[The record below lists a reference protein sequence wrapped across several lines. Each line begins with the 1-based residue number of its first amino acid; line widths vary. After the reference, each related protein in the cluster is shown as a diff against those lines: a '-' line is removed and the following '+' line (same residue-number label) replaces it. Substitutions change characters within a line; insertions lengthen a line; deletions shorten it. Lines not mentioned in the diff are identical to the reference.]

1 MNIRPR
7 LALGAVTV
15 VVPVAIALTWWD
27 GRERH
32 HLAELVLGQLLV
44 RESTAPDARERCEAD
59 PTALVPRPPGD
70 GPPGFT
76 GPLGPPPGRHGPP
89 PGGPP
94 MRPPR
99 LAAHDDAGWQAAG
112 WGQLEVGVLVARPVS
127 PWSGEVDVALRTG
140 WGGPCAVLVV
150 NGSTSPGALGSVLP
164 RPAVWLSPLVVVAA
178 VLALA
183 VEPVVRR
190 VRRLTALVRA
200 PQAAEL
206 RRTLGGDDELS
217 ELAAAFD
224 HARAALRAEVADKV
238 ASEQA
243 LREFVGNTVHDV
255 MIPLTVLLGHL
266 SELRRRGADEA
277 LVARALGEAH
287 YLGALVQNLS
297 AASRLDTPAQ
307 WRRDPVDLGRVV
319 ERVIARH
326 APLAATA
333 GVDLVHAV
341 PEAPVTLD
349 GDVTLLEQAVGNL
362 VYNAIRYN
370 RRGGHT
376 AVTLE
381 PFPGGFVLSV
391 VDDGPG
397 LDDDAL
403 ARLGERG
410 FRADDART
418 RAPDGQGLGVH
429 IARRVAEEH
438 GLTLRFARSGFGG
451 LHVTLA
457 RPPGLLAR
465 I

>member
-32 HLAELVLGQLLV
+32 HLSEQVLGQLLV
-44 RESTAPDARERCEAD
+44 RESTAPGARERCEAD
-59 PTALVPRPPGD
+59 PTALVPRPPG
-70 GPPGFT
+70 
-76 GPLGPPPGRHGPP
+76 RHGPPP

-99 LAAHDDAGWQAAG
+99 IDAHDDASWQAAG
-112 WGQLEVGVLVARPVS
+112 WGPLEVGALVARPGS

-164 RPAVWLSPLVVVAA
+164 RRAVWLSPLVLVAA

-190 VRRLTALVRA
+190 VRRLTALVQA
-200 PQAAEL
+200 PQSAAEL
-206 RRTLGGDDELS
+206 RPTLGGDDELS

-224 HARAALRAEVADKV
+224 HARAALRAEVADKA

-297 AASRLDTPAQ
+297 AASRLDSPAQ

-319 ERVIARH
+319 ERVVARH

-370 RRGGHT
+370 RRGGHA

-381 PFPGGFVLSV
+381 PRPGGFVLAV

-418 RAPDGQGLGVH
+418 RTPDGQGLGVH

-438 GLTLRFARSGFGG
+438 GLALRFARSGFGG
-451 LHVTLA
+451 LQVTLA
-457 RPPGLLAR
+457 RPPDLLAR
-465 I
+465 T